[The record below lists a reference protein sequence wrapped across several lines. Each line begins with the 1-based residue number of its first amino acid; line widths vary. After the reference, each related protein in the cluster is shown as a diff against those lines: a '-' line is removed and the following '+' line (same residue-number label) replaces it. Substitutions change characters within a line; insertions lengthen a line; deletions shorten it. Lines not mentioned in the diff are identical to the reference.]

1 LFDGFHLT
9 FLRAPSDSFLLVC
22 IFEMSVY
29 GYYYCEQ
36 EQFRK
41 LLDINE
47 SLRGETDVI
56 SPTREL
62 IKEGKIK
69 RISARDG
76 DIMDRY
82 VFLVRSL
89 YYRQLY

>member
-1 LFDGFHLT
+1 MHVLS
-9 FLRAPSDSFLLVC
+9 LRC
-22 IFEMSVY
+22 Y
-29 GYYYCEQ
+29 EQ

-47 SLRGETDVI
+47 SLHGEVDVI

-69 RISARDG
+69 RISARDS
-76 DIMDRY
+76 DVMDRY
-82 VFLVRSL
+82 VFLVRL
-89 YYRQLY
+89 VD

>member
-1 LFDGFHLT
+1 MLL
-9 FLRAPSDSFLLVC
+9 LRC
-22 IFEMSVY
+22 Y
-29 GYYYCEQ
+29 EQ

-47 SLRGETDVI
+47 SLRGEIDVI

-82 VFLVRSL
+82 VFLVRPFD
-89 YYRQLY
+89 Y